1 LIGQSPSIAAM
12 SIPSN
17 PHLGRVVLWMTAAVL
32 SFSTTA
38 ISIRNLSPGLS
49 LFEILSIRSAFG
61 IVILVALR
69 LACRDLRSEMRPRR
83 LGLHFVRNALHF
95 AAQYG
100 WALAITLL
108 PFATVFS
115 LETTNPVWTTLLAA
129 LLLGERLTPARI
141 GAIVLGFVGVL
152 IIVRPGLAAFQP
164 AAAILI
170 AATLAFAASNIAT
183 KKLILT
189 ESTFA
194 IMFWMNA
201 MQLPMGL
208 AGSDPRAF
216 AHIEAWMLPS
226 IVGIGIAGLSA
237 HYCLTNALRW
247 ADAAIVLPMDYMRIP
262 LIAVIGWWFYGESVD
277 IFVFIGAAVIISGI
291 LWNLHAE
298 TTARRP

>member
-1 LIGQSPSIAAM
+1 M
-12 SIPSN
+12 
-17 PHLGRVVLWMTAAVL
+17 
-32 SFSTTA
+32 
-38 ISIRNLSPGLS
+38 
-49 LFEILSIRSAFG
+49 
-61 IVILVALR
+61 
-69 LACRDLRSEMRPRR
+69 
-83 LGLHFVRNALHF
+83 
-95 AAQYG
+95 
-100 WALAITLL
+100 
-108 PFATVFS
+108 FS

-194 IMFWMNA
+194 IMFWMNV

-226 IVGIGIAGLSA
+226 IIGIGIAGLSA

-247 ADAAIVLPMDYMRIP
+247 ADAGIVLPMDYMRIP

-277 IFVFIGAAVIISGI
+277 IFVFIGAAVIISGDPVEFACRDQRATPI
-291 LWNLHAE
+291 GWRSSSQQPL
-298 TTARRP
+298 ARRQLCR

>member
-1 LIGQSPSIAAM
+1 MATSIR
-12 SIPSN
+12 SN
-17 PHLGRVVLWMTAAVL
+17 THLGRVVLWMVAAVL

-38 ISIRNLSPGLS
+38 LAIRNLSSHLS

-61 IVILVALR
+61 VAILMTLHLSRPALR
-69 LACRDLRSEMRPRR
+69 GEIRPRR
-83 LGLHFVRNALHF
+83 LGTHFVRNGLHF
-95 AAQYG
+95 VAQYG
-100 WALAITLL
+100 WAFAITLL

-129 LLLGERLTPARI
+129 LLLGERLTPVRI
-141 GAIVLGFVGVL
+141 GAIVLGIVGVL
-152 IIVRPGLAAFQP
+152 IILRPGLATFQP

-170 AATLAFAASNIAT
+170 AATLGYAASNIAT

-208 AGSDPRAF
+208 AGSDFRAF
-216 AHIEAWMLPS
+216 AHIEPWMLPA
-226 IVGIGIAGLSA
+226 IVGIGISGLSA
-237 HYCLTNALRW
+237 HFCLTNALRW

-277 IFVFIGAAVIISGI
+277 VFVFVGAGVIISGI

-298 TTARRP
+298 TRRHG

>member
-1 LIGQSPSIAAM
+1 VTST
-12 SIPSN
+12 
-17 PHLGRVVLWMTAAVL
+17 HLGRVVLWMIAAVL

-38 ISIRNLSPGLS
+38 LAVRSLSANLN
-49 LFEILSIRSAFG
+49 LFEILSIRSG
-61 IVILVALR
+61 IGLAILLALLFAR
-69 LACRDLRSEMRPRR
+69 SDLRGQMRPRR
-83 LGLHFVRNALHF
+83 LGTHLIRNTLHF
-95 AAQYG
+95 AGQYG

-115 LETTNPVWTTLLAA
+115 LETTNPVWTTVLAA
-129 LLLGERLTPARI
+129 LLLGERLTPVRI
-141 GAIVLGFVGVL
+141 GAIILGFVGVL

-164 AAAILI
+164 AVFILL
-170 AATLAFAASNIAT
+170 AATFSFAASNIAT

-208 AGSDPRAF
+208 AGSDLRAF
-216 AHIEAWMLPS
+216 AHIEAWMLPA
-226 IVGIGIAGLSA
+226 IIGIGISGLSA
-237 HYCLTNALRW
+237 HFCLTNALRW

-277 IFVFIGAAVIISGI
+277 VFVFIGAAVIISGI

-298 TTARRP
+298 TRRHRSAMTSFGSGE

>member
-1 LIGQSPSIAAM
+1 VATSIR
-12 SIPSN
+12 SN
-17 PHLGRVVLWMTAAVL
+17 AHLGRVVLWMVAAVL

-38 ISIRNLSPGLS
+38 LAIRNLSSQLS

-61 IVILVALR
+61 VAILMTLR
-69 LACRDLRSEMRPRR
+69 LSRPSLRGEIRPRR
-83 LGLHFVRNALHF
+83 LGTHFVRNGLHF
-95 AAQYG
+95 VAQYG
-100 WALAITLL
+100 WAFAITLL

-129 LLLGERLTPARI
+129 LLLGERLTPVRI
-141 GAIVLGFVGVL
+141 GAIILGIVGVL
-152 IIVRPGLAAFQP
+152 IILRPGLATFQP
-164 AAAILI
+164 AAAILL
-170 AATLAFAASNIAT
+170 AATLGYAASNIAT

-208 AGSDPRAF
+208 AGSDLRAF
-216 AHIEAWMLPS
+216 AHIETWMLPA
-226 IVGIGIAGLSA
+226 IVGIGISGLSA
-237 HYCLTNALRW
+237 HFCLTNALRW

-277 IFVFIGAAVIISGI
+277 VFVFIGAGVIISGI

-298 TTARRP
+298 TRRRGSAMT

>member
-1 LIGQSPSIAAM
+1 M
-12 SIPSN
+12 TTT
-17 PHLGRVVLWMTAAVL
+17 HLGRVVLWMIAAVL

-38 ISIRNLSPGLS
+38 IAIRNLSGQLS

-61 IVILVALR
+61 VAILAGLR
-69 LACRDLRSEMRPRR
+69 LARPDLRGEMRPRR
-83 LGLHFVRNALHF
+83 LGLHFIRNGLHF

-129 LLLGERLTPARI
+129 LLLGERLTAARI

-152 IIVRPGLAAFQP
+152 IIVRPGLATFQP
-164 AAAILI
+164 AAAILLT
-170 AATLAFAASNIAT
+170 ATLAFAASNIAT

-208 AGSDPRAF
+208 VGSDPHAF
-216 AHIEAWMLPS
+216 ARFEVWMLPS
-226 IVGIGIAGLSA
+226 IIGIGISGLSA

-247 ADAAIVLPMDYMRIP
+247 ADAGIVLPMDYMRIP

-277 IFVFIGAAVIISGI
+277 VFVFIGAAVIISGI
-291 LWNLHAE
+291 LWNLRAE
-298 TTARRP
+298 ARRHRSALT